1 MTRGFTVKFF
11 MERIWFI
18 INAKIK
24 MEGYYGAIANSCTIT
39 MMTNPT
45 AVLNT

>member
-1 MTRGFTVKFF
+1 MTLGFTVKFF
-11 MERIWFI
+11 VERTQYI

-39 MMTNPT
+39 LMTNPT